1 MPDADLACAKEAP
14 MTAQADNETE
24 RSTRGRVHPR
34 MEETVIKGR
43 HVWVKRD
50 AAGSI
55 VGVSESRQALADTD
69 DYYAVIVR
77 HRTPAGAGLPESSS
91 PLKLVK

>member
-1 MPDADLACAKEAP
+1 
-14 MTAQADNETE
+14 MTTRVDDETE
-24 RSTRGRVHPR
+24 HSALGRVHPR
-34 MEETVIKGR
+34 IEETVIKGR
-43 HVWVKRD
+43 HVWVERD
-50 AAGSI
+50 ALGSI

-69 DYYAVIVR
+69 DCYVVIVR